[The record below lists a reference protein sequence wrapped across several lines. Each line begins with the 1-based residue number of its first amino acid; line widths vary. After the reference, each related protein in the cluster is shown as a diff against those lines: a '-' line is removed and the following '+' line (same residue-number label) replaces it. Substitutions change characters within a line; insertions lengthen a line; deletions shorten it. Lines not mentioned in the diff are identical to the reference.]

1 MIGLTGVVRGD
12 VSNRLAIHWL
22 RLLRVHGIYDDND
35 SSHQLPNCLD
45 ILNHFAILAIDA
57 AIKRFRD
64 KDNLAD
70 YHVVFNPVLMAKVC
84 NSFLGHW
91 LRSIDGAALSANLIA
106 ASNRSI
112 ARLAAAVKRG
122 ERRPDN
128 IL

>member
-1 MIGLTGVVRGD
+1 MRRYGQRVGD
-12 VSNRLAIHWL
+12 T
-22 RLLRVHGIYDDND
+22 
-35 SSHQLPNCLD
+35 SHQLPNGLD

-57 AIKRFRD
+57 AIKRTGD

-70 YHVVFNPVLMAKVC
+70 YHVIFNAVLVAEVC
-84 NSFLGHW
+84 YGFLGHW
-91 LRSIDGAALSANLIA
+91 LRSTSSAALSANLIA